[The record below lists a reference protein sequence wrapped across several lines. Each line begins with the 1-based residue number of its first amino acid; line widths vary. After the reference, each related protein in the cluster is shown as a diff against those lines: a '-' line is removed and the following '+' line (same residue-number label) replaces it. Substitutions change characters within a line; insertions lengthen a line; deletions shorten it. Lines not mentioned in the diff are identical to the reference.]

1 MKHTTGT
8 MKRIRHHNA
17 LQVFESPLLSTSDG
31 LLHFVTTRNGGVSQG
46 EYASLNLGEYC
57 GDEAAAVAE
66 NRKRLCRALCI
77 AEDALFV
84 PYQTHESRI
93 RLIDSSFLALSK
105 EQQRAALQGVD
116 ALITREPDVCIA
128 VTTAD
133 CVPLLLYA
141 PEKKVIAAVHAG
153 WRGTVLQIAAQTVA
167 YMVERFDCDVRQLRA
182 FIGPAIGLADYEVGD
197 ELVDAFRRIEPE
209 VERVIKEDPLTGKP
223 HVDLWEANRL
233 QLLRSGLFAEHIEVS
248 SLSTYSHPEDFFS
261 ARRQGVRSGRML
273 TGAMLKNEE

>member
-1 MKHTTGT
+1 

-31 LLHFVTTRNGGVSQG
+31 LVHFVTTRSGGVSQG

-223 HVDLWEANRL
+223 HADLWEANRL

-248 SLSTYSHPEDFFS
+248 GLSTYSHPEDFFS

-273 TGAMLKNEE
+273 TGAVLQN